1 MCVVHVNDKKLAM
14 DCWQLKTYYYFCI
27 INNKQDDMKHFLI
40 YIMVL
45 LVACAPPQASQQ
57 VARAAT
63 TPQMRFHCDGDTTR
77 INELLNKG
85 YESGINEANALI
97 EFYARQLLGTPYVAH
112 TLEGDEEMLTINIH
126 ELDCLTFIESL
137 YALTRA
143 TLDRRYSWRDFA
155 DNIENVRYRGG
166 EMGDYSSRI
175 HYISEWIIDNN
186 VRGNLVEVTP
196 DIPHAD
202 YLIKNID
209 YMTHHTDSYRQLK
222 DDSAMVE
229 KIRRYELR
237 NHRFPYVKRS
247 WLNDKAVKAALQSGD
262 FVSLVTKVEGLDVSH
277 NGIIIVDEKGDPY
290 LLDASMSGGK
300 VMLESKP
307 LYKYLERSK
316 TNIGIRVFR
325 MMR

>member
-1 MCVVHVNDKKLAM
+1 MKKILFM
-14 DCWQLKTYYYFCI
+14 
-27 INNKQDDMKHFLI
+27 
-40 YIMVL
+40 MVL
-45 LVACAPPQASQQ
+45 LMAACTPRQSNQQ
-57 VARAAT
+57 VAQAAT
-63 TPQMRFHCDGDTTR
+63 VTQMRFHCDSDTIV
-77 INELLNKG
+77 INELLMKG

-112 TLEGDEEMLTINIH
+112 TLEADEEVLTINIH
-126 ELDCLTFIESL
+126 ELDCLTFIETL
-137 YALTRA
+137 YSLTRA
-143 TLDRRYSWRDFA
+143 TLAKRYSWRDFA
-155 DNIENVRYRGG
+155 ANIENVRYRGG

-175 HYISEWIIDNN
+175 HYISEWIIDNH

-196 DIPHAD
+196 DLPHVD
-202 YLIKNID
+202 YMVKNID

-247 WLNDKAVKAALQSGD
+247 WLNDKAVKAALRSGD
-262 FVSLVTKVEGLDVSH
+262 FVSLVTKIEGLDVSH
-277 NGIIIVDEKGDPY
+277 NGIIIVDDKGDPY

-300 VMLESKP
+300 VMLEPKP
-307 LYKYLERSK
+307 LFRYLEKSK

-325 MMR
+325 MMP